1 MLHVVRYTIFMKAW
15 AARQTDKGFTIV
27 ELLIVIV
34 VIAVLAAI
42 TIVAYNGVQNRTND
56 TAVMS
61 DLRNLAT
68 RAGEFNAINGRY
80 PQNYNDM
87 ISIPVKVTKSAYDLN
102 STTGFNIAFCSASA
116 SAYAITAL
124 SKSGKKFS
132 IGSGDSLKE
141 FPSNTVNDG
150 LSSGGSCSDILAGSS
165 RVTTGY
171 VSSDT
176 TTGPW
181 RAWAGG
187 N

>member
-1 MLHVVRYTIFMKAW
+1 MNGWGNKQSRS
-15 AARQTDKGFTIV
+15 GFTIV

-34 VIAVLAAI
+34 VIAILAAI
-42 TIVAYNGVQNRTND
+42 TIVAYNGIQNRTND
-56 TAVMS
+56 SAIMT
-61 DLRNLAT
+61 DLRNLAN

-80 PQNYNDM
+80 PQNYSDL
-87 ISIPVKVTKSAYDLN
+87 ITIPVKVTKSAYELN
-102 STTGFNIAFCSASA
+102 SATGFNIAFCSAGA

-124 SKSGKKFS
+124 SKSGKKFLV
-132 IGSGDSLKE
+132 GSADSLKE
-141 FPSNTVNDG
+141 FPASTVNDG
-150 LSSGGSCSDILAGSS
+150 LSSGGSCGDILAGSN

-171 VSSDT
+171 VSTDT